1 MMTSER
7 EMVRELEYDG
17 KAKEPKVEKF
27 TSLQPTY
34 EDTIPPDPEHDWELD
49 D

>member
-1 MMTSER
+1 MIETSEK
-7 EMVRELEYDG
+7 EMVRQLDYEELEKK
-17 KAKEPKVEKF
+17 KAERF

>member
-1 MMTSER
+1 MIETSEK
-7 EMVRELEYDG
+7 EMVRQLDYEELE
-17 KAKEPKVEKF
+17 KKKPERF

-34 EDTIPPDPEHDWELD
+34 EDTVAPDPEHDWELD